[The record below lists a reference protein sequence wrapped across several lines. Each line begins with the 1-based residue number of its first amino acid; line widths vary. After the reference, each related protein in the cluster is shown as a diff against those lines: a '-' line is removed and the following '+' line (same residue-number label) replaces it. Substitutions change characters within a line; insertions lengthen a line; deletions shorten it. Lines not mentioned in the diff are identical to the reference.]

1 MAVIGSLSVKLGLV
15 TVEWDKATAQA
26 KRQAKDLQGSFN
38 NLGLDLKNLGN
49 TFNALGGA
57 MGISLAGLGVLSKA
71 TMDMAGQVDD
81 LSKSYDLSI
90 ARVLQ
95 FQQAIVL
102 SGGKAEDASRIL
114 STMFGK
120 IAAAQEGNEAAIQTF
135 ESLGISFAEL
145 QTTNPD
151 QIIRKVYEGL
161 AGIGNTYERIK
172 AVREIIGRNGLGRD
186 LAGVAEAL
194 GKSSAGFKQQE
205 EAMRRLAQFGD
216 VLDNT
221 YTNIKLGLAELLSPF
236 AVGGGK
242 ALINVE
248 TFKAAMVGITSV
260 AVVTGM
266 FRLVA
271 AFKALNVALRTTASL
286 GLAVSAAGGIKG
298 VAMAG
303 AGLATFFA
311 AKAAFESD
319 AEESEAAANAETNNE
334 TGGQDTRTGDPSA
347 RKEIVAGQ
355 ARVQLAKQ
363 LLDIERR
370 RSEFKMAAVRG
381 DKFSLELAEVQLKFE
396 EEIAKAA
403 SEKAQAISK
412 AGISIG
418 ANGQLTSDIQK
429 NSAQMAIIQSEY
441 QQKIAAASQKEK
453 SERELINAQRERE
466 LQIMMLQAQF
476 AIEMEGVNKRREEL
490 DGKRFKM
497 TEFEFRIAQERLNLE
512 RKLLELDQRK
522 REALDKVGGDK
533 FNPEYVAQ
541 SQAIQG
547 MMQAEQQ
554 LAEVRIGNI
563 ESERARQQS
572 FSEGWN
578 LAFRQFSEDA
588 ENYSRVGGESFN
600 AVISAM
606 NSGIDAFVRTGKFSF
621 KDFTKSI
628 IQDLIAIQLKMQA
641 MQLFRMGMNFF
652 GSLGGGASPIP
663 LGNMGGA
670 GFGTAADG
678 GFINAPTLVGE
689 HGAELFIPNRQ
700 GGTVIPNQQ
709 LAGMGGGSPQV
720 VYNGTVIQNM
730 QAIDTQSAAQFL
742 SRNKDAVY
750 SANLSA
756 SRSLPTSR

>member
-26 KRQAKDLQGSFN
+26 KKQAKDLQGSFN

-49 TFNALGGA
+49 TFNAVGGA
-57 MGISLAGLGVLSKA
+57 MGLSLAGLGVLSKA

-95 FQQAIVL
+95 FQQALIL

-120 IAAAQEGNEAAIQTF
+120 IAAAQEGNEAAIATF

-151 QIIRKVYEGL
+151 EIIRKVYEGL
-161 AGIGNTYERIK
+161 SGIGNTYERIK
-172 AVREIIGRNGLGRD
+172 AVREIIGKNGLGRD
-186 LAGVAEAL
+186 IAGVAEAL
-194 GKSSAGFKQQE
+194 GKSTAGFKQQE
-205 EAMRRLAQFGD
+205 ESMRRLAQFGD
-216 VLDNT
+216 VIDNT
-221 YTNIKLGLAELLSPF
+221 YTNIKLALADMLSPF
-236 AVGGGK
+236 AGGGGK
-242 ALINVE
+242 ALVNVE
-248 TFKAAMVGITSV
+248 TFKAAMVGITAV
-260 AVVTGM
+260 AVISGM
-266 FRLVA
+266 FKLVA

-286 GLAVSAAGGIKG
+286 GLAISAAGGIKG

-311 AKAAFESD
+311 AKAAFESESED
-319 AEESEAAANAETNNE
+319 AEAAANAESTKE
-334 TGGQDTRTGDPSA
+334 GDGQPAPKGDPSA

-370 RSEFKMAAVRG
+370 RSEFKLAAVRG
-381 DKFSLELAEVQLKFE
+381 DKFSLELAEVQLKYE

-403 SEKAQAISK
+403 NEKAQAYSK
-412 AGISIG
+412 AGIILG
-418 ANGQLTSDIQK
+418 ANGQITAETQK
-429 NSAQMAIIQSEY
+429 NSAQLAIIEAEY
-441 QQKIAAASQKEK
+441 QQKVAAASQKEK
-453 SERELINAQRERE
+453 SERALINAQRERE
-466 LQIMMLQAQF
+466 LQLMMQQAQF
-476 AIEMEGVNKRREEL
+476 AMEMESINKRREEL
-490 DGKRFKM
+490 DGNRYKM
-497 TEFEFRIAQERLNLE
+497 TEFEFRIAQERLTLE

-533 FNPEYVAQ
+533 FNPEYSAQ
-541 SQAIQG
+541 SQAIEG
-547 MMQAEQQ
+547 MMEAEKK

-563 ESERARQQS
+563 EAERTRQQS

-588 ENYSRVGGESFN
+588 ENYARVGGESFN
-600 AVISAM
+600 AVVSNM
-606 NSGIDAFVRTGKFSF
+606 NSAIDSFVRTGKFSF
-621 KDFTKSI
+621 KDFAKSI

-641 MQLFRMGMNFF
+641 MQLFKMGMSFF
-652 GSLGGGASPIP
+652 GGGGGGMTLGG
-663 LGNMGGA
+663 
-670 GFGTAADG
+670 AADG
-678 GFINAPTLVGE
+678 GFINAPTIVGE

>member
-26 KRQAKDLQGSFN
+26 KKQAKDLQGSFN

-49 TFNALGGA
+49 TFNAVGGA
-57 MGISLAGLGVLSKA
+57 MGLSLAGLGVLSKA

-95 FQQAIVL
+95 FQQALIL

-120 IAAAQEGNEAAIQTF
+120 IAAAQEGNEAAISTF
-135 ESLGISFAEL
+135 ESLGITFAEL

-151 QIIRKVYEGL
+151 EIIRKVYEGL

-172 AVREIIGRNGLGRD
+172 AVREIIGKNGLGRD
-186 LAGVAEAL
+186 IAGVAEAL
-194 GKSSAGFKQQE
+194 GKSTAGFKQQE
-205 EAMRRLAQFGD
+205 ESMRRLAQFGD

-221 YTNIKLGLAELLSPF
+221 YTNIKLALADMLSPF
-236 AVGGGK
+236 AGGGGK
-242 ALINVE
+242 ALVNVE
-248 TFKAAMVGITSV
+248 TFKAAMVGITAV
-260 AVVTGM
+260 AVISGM
-266 FRLVA
+266 FKLVA

-286 GLAVSAAGGIKG
+286 GLAISAAGGIKG

-311 AKAAFESD
+311 AKAAFESESED
-319 AEESEAAANAETNNE
+319 AEAAANVEANKD
-334 TGGQDTRTGDPSA
+334 GDGQPAPKGDPSA

-370 RSEFKMAAVRG
+370 RSEYKLAAVRG
-381 DKFSLELAEVQLKFE
+381 DKFSLELAEVQLKYE

-403 SEKAQAISK
+403 NEKAQAYSK
-412 AGISIG
+412 AGITLG
-418 ANGQLTSDIQK
+418 ANGQITAEFQK
-429 NSAQMAIIQSEY
+429 NSAQLAIIEAEY
-441 QQKIAAASQKEK
+441 QQKVAAASQKEK
-453 SERELINAQRERE
+453 SERALINAQRERE
-466 LQIMMLQAQF
+466 LQLMMQQAQF
-476 AIEMEGVNKRREEL
+476 AMEMETINKRREEL
-490 DGKRFKM
+490 DGNRYKM

-533 FNPEYVAQ
+533 FNPEYSAQ
-541 SQAIQG
+541 SQAIEG
-547 MMQAEQQ
+547 MMEAEKK

-563 ESERARQQS
+563 EAERTRQQS

-588 ENYSRVGGESFN
+588 ENYARVGGESFN
-600 AVISAM
+600 AVVSNM
-606 NSGIDAFVRTGKFSF
+606 NSAIDSFVRTGKFSF
-621 KDFTKSI
+621 KDFAKSI

-641 MQLFRMGMNFF
+641 MQLFKMGMSFF
-652 GSLGGGASPIP
+652 GGGMGGGMSLGG
-663 LGNMGGA
+663 
-670 GFGTAADG
+670 AADG
-678 GFINAPTLVGE
+678 GFINAPTIVGE

-709 LAGMGGGSPQV
+709 LAGMGAGQPQV

-730 QAIDTQSAAQFL
+730 QAIDTQSAAQFIA
-742 SRNKDAVY
+742 RNKDAVY
-750 SANLSA
+750 AANLSA
-756 SRSLPTSR
+756 SRSLPASR